1 MIPAFDSVKYQGVN
15 SMTLKSHDT
24 GKALN
29 LPDESTTIAAR
40 HSKRGD
46 EMKVS
51 DIQGANGVTLGAL
64 RQLVQGG
71 GRSRSMASITVKT
84 IGGGFGI
91 HYTVPFGQSGWLLSE
106 HTMQIRGFARAEAAF
121 NVCRQLGLKTVH
133 VELYDA
139 AAVAPGHQ
147 QAVA

>member
-1 MIPAFDSVKYQGVN
+1 
-15 SMTLKSHDT
+15 MTRKSTDT
-24 GKALN
+24 GKVLN
-29 LPDESTTIAAR
+29 LPEESTTITAG

-64 RQLVQGG
+64 RQLVAGDG
-71 GRSRSMASITVKT
+71 PRLRSMTSIVVKS
-84 IGGGFGI
+84 IGGGYGI
-91 HYTVPFGQSGWLLSE
+91 HYTVYSGQSGWLLSE

-121 NVCRQLGLKTVH
+121 NVCRQLGLKTVQ

-139 AAVAPGHQ
+139 AAMEPGQKQVA
-147 QAVA
+147 A